1 MALAWILSV
10 PTTAWGDTVILQIQ
24 VLEGEGGVFPASG
37 RALKPITVRVTSETG
52 APIAGAA
59 VSFRLPEEGV
69 TGIFQNGLKTDIA
82 LSGPDGRAVSPNITW
97 GPLAGPARL
106 RVTAA
111 LDEARAGVLVA
122 VYISADNV
130 VVAGASSAIAPQQQR
145 FDPAAAPRLKK
156 SRRWLR
162 LLIAVAGG
170 TAAGVGLAFAK
181 KSGGGVKAAPG
192 PAISIGQPTI
202 SIGRTLP

>member
-1 MALAWILSV
+1 M
-10 PTTAWGDTVILQIQ
+10 TAWGDTVILQIQ

-52 APIAGAA
+52 APIGGAA

-69 TGIFQNGLKTDIA
+69 TGIFQNGLKTDMV
-82 LSGPDGRAVSPNITW
+82 LSAPDGRAVSPNVTW

-111 LDEARAGVLVA
+111 LEEARAGVLVA
-122 VYISADNV
+122 VYVSADNI
-130 VVAGASSAIAPQQQR
+130 VVAGASSAIAPPRQR

-156 SRRWLR
+156 NRRWLR
-162 LLIAVAGG
+162 VMIAAAGG
-170 TAAGVGLAFAK
+170 AGAGVGLALARKPGASAK
-181 KSGGGVKAAPG
+181 PVTG

-202 SIGRTLP
+202 SVGRTMP

>member
-1 MALAWILSV
+1 MA
-10 PTTAWGDTVILQIQ
+10 AWGDTVILQIQ

-69 TGIFQNGLKTDIA
+69 TGIFQNGHKTDMV
-82 LSGPDGRAVSPNITW
+82 LSGPDGRAVSPNLTW

-111 LDEARAGVLVA
+111 LDEARAGVLVP

-130 VVAGASSAIAPQQQR
+130 VVAGASSAIAPQQRR
-145 FDPAAAPRLKK
+145 FDPAATPRLKK
-156 SRRWLR
+156 NRRWLR

-170 TAAGVGLAFAK
+170 TAAGVGLALAR
-181 KSGGGVKAAPG
+181 KSGGGAKAVSV

-202 SIGRTLP
+202 SSVDK